1 MVSLKKSL
9 KSKIPKKLIN
19 LVPASFDQIGSIA
32 LFNDFP
38 KELKKYEKLIGN
50 QLIKLNKNIKT
61 VAIKSKKFSGK
72 YRLQKVRIIVGKK
85 TKETIHKENGLT
97 FKLNIEKTYF
107 SPRTGSERLRIASKI
122 KPKESVLVMF
132 SGIGP
137 FSVLAAKKA
146 KEVYAVEIN
155 PSAHKYALENIK
167 LNKAKNLKSYKGDV
181 STILPKLK
189 KKFNRIIMPLP
200 TDSESYLSLALK
212 YLKTKGIIHFYDF
225 SREEIFPEY
234 SIKKIKKHCKR
245 FKVLS
250 KVKCG
255 NYSPRTCRVCIDFQP
270 L

>member
-72 YRLQKVRIIVGKK
+72 YRLQKVRIIVGK
-85 TKETIHKENGLT
+85 
-97 FKLNIEKTYF
+97 
-107 SPRTGSERLRIASKI
+107 

-200 TDSESYLSLALK
+200 TDSESYLFLALK

-225 SREEIFPEY
+225 SREEI
-234 SIKKIKKHCKR
+234 
-245 FKVLS
+245 
-250 KVKCG
+250 
-255 NYSPRTCRVCIDFQP
+255 
-270 L
+270 